1 MLELHR
7 DTTGMFED
15 VNWRLRFG
23 IYRRRYNLISSLV
36 SLVINFISVVYRMLI
51 IKIQTADLHYKIA
64 QLCCTMLDRP

>member
-23 IYRRRYNLISSLV
+23 IYRSRYNLISSLV
-36 SLVINFISVVYRMLI
+36 SLVINFISVVTECLS
-51 IKIQTADLHYKIA
+51 
-64 QLCCTMLDRP
+64 